1 MNSLARNLAERFF
14 DRCVTV
20 IEDFSKI
27 VYNKVFLGKIDE
39 NEFVTIGTFTFQ
51 KYFNNDGTI
60 VNGVEI
66 SADGLKNVEAFV
78 HYTYNKSEG
87 NLMVLDIQALSITYC
102 VTLKL
107 LQKTK

>member
-1 MNSLARNLAERFF
+1 M
-14 DRCVTV
+14 
-20 IEDFSKI
+20 
-27 VYNKVFLGKIDE
+27 FLGKIDE

-51 KYFNNDGTI
+51 KYFNNDGAI

>member
-1 MNSLARNLAERFF
+1 M
-14 DRCVTV
+14 
-20 IEDFSKI
+20 
-27 VYNKVFLGKIDE
+27 FLGKIDE

-66 SADGLKNVEAFV
+66 SADGLKYIEAFV